1 MQNRW
6 HAAGPRERSADRRGG
21 GSSSPAGVCKPAGSW
36 AQIQR
41 GTVPSLPQSPLQ
53 ELLLSR
59 ISQQIPKG
67 LDRTSLAV

>member
-1 MQNRW
+1 MGEGRTPGRVQRRQK
-6 HAAGPRERSADRRGG
+6 GRGQFRPRGG
-21 GSSSPAGVCKPAGSW
+21 LRASWKLGSDSE
-36 AQIQR
+36 R

-53 ELLLSR
+53 ELLLSE